1 MGTVDV
7 SAKVNANAAST
18 VNVNGA
24 VSFSRAIS
32 VLGGITGTA
41 GASIV
46 LTSETAA
53 VEIDGTADVSFGSL
67 ELAASSEFTVDA
79 SGDDFAAVD
88 VSGAVTFTGSNQE
101 VTVVWDSEVSTP
113 FTVMEYASYSGTAP
127 EATLIASAGV
137 SRRAL
142 LQTTE
147 EPTTAMPTGDPEK
160 SCELEWQDDK
170 LVVAC
175 SDDSAASSLA
185 PVAMFAALVAALVA
199 AVFA

>member
-53 VEIDGTADVSFGSL
+53 EEIHYISGAVTVDSIEVDVDTVLVADGLDTGADV
-67 ELAASSEFTVDA
+67 TVDA

-88 VSGAVTFTGSNQE
+88 VSGAVTFT
-101 VTVVWDSEVSTP
+101 
-113 FTVMEYASYSGTAP
+113 
-127 EATLIASAGV
+127 
-137 SRRAL
+137 
-142 LQTTE
+142 
-147 EPTTAMPTGDPEK
+147 
-160 SCELEWQDDK
+160 
-170 LVVAC
+170 
-175 SDDSAASSLA
+175 
-185 PVAMFAALVAALVA
+185 
-199 AVFA
+199 